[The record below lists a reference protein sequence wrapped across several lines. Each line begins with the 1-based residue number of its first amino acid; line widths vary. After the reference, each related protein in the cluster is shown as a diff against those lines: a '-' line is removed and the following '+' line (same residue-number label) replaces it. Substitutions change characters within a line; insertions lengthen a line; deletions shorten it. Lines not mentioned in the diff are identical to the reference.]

1 MVRRKATK
9 QVNIGPL
16 LVRTAN
22 ETKDPLQAALAEP
35 AEYSHDDL
43 RVQVSCVRASE
54 ALPAEREWAFQLVAE
69 NMQALYEA
77 SHWGWSEN
85 AKRKELAHKDAW
97 YLVARTSKEG
107 AEEDG
112 GAGEPV
118 GFVHFRFDMDGGMS
132 VLYCYELQLEARVQR
147 RGLGTHLMRLL
158 DKIAAHFRMCK
169 TVLTVFKSNTGAL
182 AFYQKALGYRR
193 DETSPEGDA
202 VDYVILSRRTGVPSK
217 R

>member
-22 ETKDPLQAALAEP
+22 ETKDPLQAALSEP
-35 AEYSHDDL
+35 AIYSHDDL
-43 RVQVSCVRASE
+43 RVRVSCVRATE
-54 ALPAEREWAFQLVAE
+54 AAPEVREWAFQLVSE
-69 NMQALYEA
+69 NMRELYEA

-85 AKRKELAHKDAW
+85 AKRKELGHRDAW
-97 YLVARTSKEG
+97 YLVARTDR
-107 AEEDG
+107 EDKDT
-112 GAGEPV
+112 GEPV

-158 DKIAAHFRMCK
+158 DRLAGHFRMCK

-182 AFYQKALGYRR
+182 AFYQKALGYRL
-193 DETSPEGDA
+193 DETSPAGDA

>member
-22 ETKDPLQAALAEP
+22 ESKDPLKAALAEP
-35 AEYSHDDL
+35 ATYSHGDL
-43 RVQVSCVRASE
+43 TVRVGCVRAAE
-54 ALPAEREWAFQLVAE
+54 APPELREWAFQLVAE

-77 SHWGWSEN
+77 SLWGWSEN

-97 YLVARTSKEG
+97 YLVARTVEG
-107 AEEDG
+107 
-112 GAGEPV
+112 GEPV
-118 GFVHFRFDMDGGMS
+118 GFVHFRFDMDGGVS
-132 VLYCYELQLEARVQR
+132 VLYCYELQLAARVQR
-147 RGLGTHLMRLL
+147 RGLGSHLMRLL
-158 DKIAAHFRMCK
+158 DRLAAHFRMCK

-182 AFYQKALGYRR
+182 AFYQGALGYRR
-193 DETSPEGDA
+193 DDTSPEGDA
-202 VDYVILSRRTGVPSK
+202 ADYVILSRRTGVPAK